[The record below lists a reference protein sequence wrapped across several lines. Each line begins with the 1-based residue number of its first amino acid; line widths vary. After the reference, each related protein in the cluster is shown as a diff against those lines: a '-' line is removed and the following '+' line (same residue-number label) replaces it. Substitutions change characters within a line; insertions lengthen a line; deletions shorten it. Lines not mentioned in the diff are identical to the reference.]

1 MKPLVPPLALLSES
15 LWALQTPELTAYVLT
30 LTLLSSERRRHSRS
44 RSRRGHRRPLLLLGG
59 GGRERAVVE
68 PDVRPLLVS
77 RLTAVPSSEL
87 ASVQFAV
94 LTHSPLRTWA
104 WALPRKLLAS
114 VLTSMR
120 VLAQALV
127 LPLASLPSLTESH
140 GWRAVLSGRGVAK
153 VPL

>member
-1 MKPLVPPLALLSES
+1 M
-15 LWALQTPELTAYVLT
+15 
-30 LTLLSSERRRHSRS
+30 
-44 RSRRGHRRPLLLLGG
+44 
-59 GGRERAVVE
+59 VE

-77 RLTAVPSSEL
+77 RLSAVLSSEL

-120 VLAQALV
+120 VLAQTLV
-127 LPLASLPSLTESH
+127 LARRTGH
-140 GWRAVLSGRGVAK
+140 GMAGR
-153 VPL
+153 PH